1 MASDNCLNRLRRLM
15 PTVEL
20 GCLAGKTYLTEPHL
34 EDIACRIQMSC
45 IYEIFKTLGIENV

>member
-1 MASDNCLNRLRRLM
+1 M